1 MIYQKSL
8 AEKGEVIIDDILK
21 DYGGIYSPCP
31 KSKSPFKRK
40 KGFLVEERG
49 DIERCIEL
57 VPPFI
62 CISVFQNSLCILHL
76 SGVAAN

>member
-1 MIYQKSL
+1 MTYQKSL
-8 AEKGEVIIDDILK
+8 AEKGEIRIDDILK
-21 DYGGIYSPCP
+21 DYEAYSPPP